1 MVKIISDVGYCFGV
15 IKTIE
20 TLKLASKEND
30 KVYLLHPLLHNIEE
44 NTKLMKENNAL
55 YLNELKD
62 DKNKNGLLFSA
73 HGYMFEQ
80 FNKYKDK
87 FNLYIGT
94 CPLILKRY
102 EILKNNKEDI
112 TYIYLGK
119 KDHQETISFL
129 NNFPFLNFIDTS
141 IDFKK
146 QIDKL
151 KIENNKIFV
160 IPQTTISLT
169 SLNNLLNL
177 LSNLNYQVTNLS
189 ICENYYSRIKEID
202 SFLKKY
208 DGKCIIFVIGDKLS
222 SNANEIFNFIKNNYS
237 KYEVY
242 IENNI
247 NEIKKHNLENK
258 DIFLTS
264 PTSTSIEKVNMI
276 KKEIENYL

>member
-15 IKTIE
+15 LKTIE

-44 NTKLMKENNAL
+44 NTKLMEENNAL

-62 DKNKNGLLFSA
+62 DKNKKGLLFSA

-80 FNKYKDK
+80 YNKYKDK

-102 EILKNNKEDI
+102 EILKKKIEDI

-146 QIDKL
+146 QVDKFKID
-151 KIENNKIFV
+151 NNKIFI

-177 LSNLNYQVTNLS
+177 LSNLNYQVTNLT

-222 SNANEIFNFIKNNYS
+222 SNANEILNFIKNKYS